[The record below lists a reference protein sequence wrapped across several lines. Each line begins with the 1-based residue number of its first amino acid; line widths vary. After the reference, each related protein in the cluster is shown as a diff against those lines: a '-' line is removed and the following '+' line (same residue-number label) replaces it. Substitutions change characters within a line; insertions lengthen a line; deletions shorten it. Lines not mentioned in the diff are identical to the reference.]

1 MTRRDV
7 RATPDFFAKIDIQ
20 LPDERGPDGEPSWV
34 DFQAYEL
41 LAIVERFAVGWDELP
56 ELVHGRSDYRI
67 LITTGRIAPMISV
80 IGQLALDGA
89 IELGDGDIDLRGR
102 WK

>member
-7 RATPDFFAKIDIQ
+7 RATPDFFTKIDLQ
-20 LPDERGPDGEPSWV
+20 LADERGPNGEPSWV

-56 ELVHGRSDYRI
+56 ELVVGRPEYQI

-80 IGQLALDGA
+80 VGQLAADGA
-89 IELGDGDIDLRGR
+89 IELVDVDIDLRGP